1 MRPPTHVT
9 ARYRPP
15 ARGSRCAVAVRGAR
29 MYDTLQGARGRWRL
43 AAGHGPCTAAH
54 GLAGPAAARLA
65 VVARAAY
72 ASCALSVS
80 LHTPHS
86 HSGLADSLPASRTHL
101 RTRHK

>member
-43 AAGHGPCTAAH
+43 AAGRH
-54 GLAGPAAARLA
+54 R
-65 VVARAAY
+65 RALHDMRCDSVHTSCY
-72 ASCALSVS
+72 VGGASSETTQCL
-80 LHTPHS
+80 
-86 HSGLADSLPASRTHL
+86 
-101 RTRHK
+101 

>member
-15 ARGSRCAVAVRGAR
+15 ARGSRCAVAVR
-29 MYDTLQGARGRWRL
+29 GARGRWRL

-72 ASCALSVS
+72 ASCALGLAPLALALV
-80 LHTPHS
+80 
-86 HSGLADSLPASRTHL
+86 SGLAPGVPHALGTSE
-101 RTRHK
+101 